1 MFSKILPPIH
11 HGRDIY
17 LGRPLDDHVEF
28 DGASAQFPVADFT
41 VWRWAVGARLDDQ
54 TPEVLFLWLF

>member
-41 VWRWAVGARLDDQ
+41 V
-54 TPEVLFLWLF
+54 